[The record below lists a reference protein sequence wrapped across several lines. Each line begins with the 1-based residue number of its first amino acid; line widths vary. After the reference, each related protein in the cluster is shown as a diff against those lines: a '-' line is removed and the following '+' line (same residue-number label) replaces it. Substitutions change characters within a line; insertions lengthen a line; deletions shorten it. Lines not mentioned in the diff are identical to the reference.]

1 MKKVIFDTN
10 IIRNVDINNFLGGRS
25 ELEKFM
31 EVSEIIIPDIVLE
44 EIKNQKR
51 INLRSKKTSFMD
63 NPFHWLIGLNKD
75 ETKSFDIEDYL
86 NKSIENEIIKY
97 QVIKISNYDIFSEIL
112 KLAINN
118 EPPFEENSDKGFK
131 DCYIYFSILEYLQS
145 IPDKN
150 IFVCCKDGRLTE
162 ALNKHPEII
171 VIKNYEDFFK
181 HTIGKYQ
188 SSYFLEKLK
197 SEMNLNIQKEDIVE
211 FWVNINDNEVIKIV
225 LDDEIYVV
233 EFDSGE
239 IISNGNTNSY
249 LPYIDSFINS
259 TSFSATHSIVDIL
272 NLYVHFFT
280 DNEIINLLQAVKDN
294 NQISW
299 IISDDDIKQFVTT
312 LYDGKKSILPLE
324 LENSIKK
331 MLE

>member
-25 ELEKFM
+25 ELEKFI

-86 NKSIENEIIKY
+86 NKSIEKEIIKY
-97 QVIKISNYDIFSEIL
+97 QVIKISNYDIFSEIV

-118 EPPFEENSDKGFK
+118 EPPFEESSDKGFK

-145 IPDKN
+145 IPDKS

-188 SSYFLEKLK
+188 SSYYLEKLAL
-197 SEMNLNIQKEDIVE
+197 EMNLNIQKENIVE

-225 LDDEIYVV
+225 LDDETFVV

-239 IISNGNTNSY
+239 IVSTENINKYSSYISN
-249 LPYIDSFINS
+249 FINS
-259 TSFSATHSIVDIL
+259 NSFSVTHSIVEIL
-272 NLYVHFFT
+272 TLYIHFLT
-280 DNEIINLLQAVKDN
+280 DKEIINLLQAVKDN

-299 IISDDDIKQFVTT
+299 IITDEDIKQFVTT